1 MRMKKMIPALG
12 VLVFALCGTLRAEVL
27 KGPAGLRFEAKGRA
41 VVSLNDGVQVECVES
56 TEPWKQAGFTA
67 YVEAA
72 YLEQA
77 ELKIKKGAV
86 LYDKAGKVF
95 GRVTEPFPLE
105 FTPGKPDART
115 GRAMVEIVL
124 LAYYQDIKQDS
135 IIENALARELKG
147 AMGMLAPGGL
157 AAHLKK
163 FGYRKWYGYEGVE
176 SSGVYENW
184 IEDPSPGFRVLLIF
198 HRGKLAAVLHSRSIN
213 YKFIASKDFMRGC
226 RLSYIRKLPEPET
239 RTLEKFYTD
248 MISKA
253 D

>member
-1 MRMKKMIPALG
+1 MKNSAALAI
-12 VLVFALCGTLRAEVL
+12 LFLALCGTLRAEVL
-27 KGPAGLRFEAKGRA
+27 KGPAGLRFEGKSKA

-72 YLEQA
+72 YLERT

-86 LYDKAGKVF
+86 FYDKAGKVF

-105 FTPGKPDART
+105 FSPGKPDAKT
-115 GRAMVEIVL
+115 GRALVEIVL

-135 IIENALARELKG
+135 IIENSLARELKD

-163 FGYRKWYGYEGVE
+163 FDYQKWYGYEGVE
-176 SSGVYENW
+176 SFGVYENW

-213 YKFIASKDFMRGC
+213 YKFISSKKFVRGL
-226 RLSYIRKLPEPET
+226 RAFLHKEAARG
-239 RTLEKFYTD
+239 
-248 MISKA
+248 
-253 D
+253 

>member
-1 MRMKKMIPALG
+1 ML
-12 VLVFALCGTLRAEVL
+12 FAVCASPRAEVL
-27 KGPAGLRFEAKGRA
+27 KGPAGLRYEGKGKA

-56 TEPWKQAGFTA
+56 TEPWKQAGFTG

-86 LYDKAGKVF
+86 FYDKGGKAF
-95 GRVTEPFPLE
+95 GRATEAFPLE
-105 FTPGKPDART
+105 FSPGKPDPKT
-115 GRAMVEIVL
+115 GRALVEIVL

-135 IIENALARELKG
+135 IIENALARELKD

-163 FGYRKWYGYEGVE
+163 FGYQKWYGYEGVE
-176 SSGVYENW
+176 SLGVYENW

-198 HRGKLAAVLHSRSIN
+198 HRGKLAAVLHSRGIN
-213 YKFIASKDFMRGC
+213 YKFASSRKFVRGYG
-226 RLSYIRKLPEPET
+226 LSYIRKLPEPDT
-239 RTLEKFYTD
+239 LTLEKFYTD
-248 MISKA
+248 IISRA